1 MKFKATVA
9 GIKQDNEKEGLSFL
23 VLKDS
28 ENESLFYVE
37 TYYSKDL
44 NINVGDIVEV
54 GVSFYMEYDELNKR
68 LENRADFLLLNHF

>member
-44 NINVGDIVEV
+44 NVNVGDIVEV

-68 LENRADFLLLNHF
+68 LENRADFLLLNNI